1 MLFEPTARVSSARD
15 IAELIFK
22 HLRFGF
28 VVFAATML
36 LSIAVVYLMPPVYE
50 STSKVLVERGK
61 RPTQRSD
68 TLEYQLDAFEAITSE
83 IEIIKSRTV
92 AEDVVDRLRLAERP
106 VKDTLA
112 RRIGEGIKGALDSL
126 GLLTRLDRRE
136 NLVRNIQIGLRVEPA
151 PQSSVLVITY
161 SAESATEAAEIAGAV
176 TESYLAQHAKVFRVD
191 TARFFEERVKEVVN
205 ELEQLRLKQSRET
218 QQASSQSLL
227 MEVGVLEKAYAFY
240 REKLN
245 AAKADMAADQTLV
258 NVRIL
263 DRPVVA
269 ARPAR
274 SRMFL
279 LLIALVGATLLSIS
293 LAVLREYF
301 DHKVYSERD
310 FEGPLNLQVL
320 GSVAFVEGLSV
331 DLPLAANRRT

>member
-1 MLFEPTARVSSARD
+1 
-15 IAELIFK
+15 
-22 HLRFGF
+22 
-28 VVFAATML
+28 ML
-36 LSIAVVYLMPPVYE
+36 LSTALVYLMPPIYE

-83 IEIIKSRTV
+83 IEIIRSRTV

-106 VKDTLA
+106 VRDTFG
-112 RRIGEGIKGALDSL
+112 RRVGEGIKDVLDRL

-136 NLVRNIQIGLRVEPA
+136 SLVRGIQIGLRVDPA
-151 PQSSVLVITY
+151 PQSSVLVITFG
-161 SAESATEAAEIAGAV
+161 AESATEAAEIAAAV
-176 TESYLAQHAKVFRVD
+176 TDSYLAHHTRVFRVD
-191 TARFFEERVKEVVN
+191 TAKFFEERVKEVVD
-205 ELEQLRLKQSRET
+205 ELEQVRLKQGRET
-218 QQASSQSLL
+218 QPALSQSLL

-245 AAKADMAADQTLV
+245 AAKADMAAGESLV

-274 SRMFL
+274 SRMFF
-279 LLIALVGATLLSIS
+279 LLIALVGALLLSIS
-293 LAVLREYF
+293 LALLREYF
-301 DHKVYSERD
+301 DHNVYSERD
-310 FEGPLNLQVL
+310 IEGSSNLPVL
-320 GSVAFVEGLSV
+320 GSVAFVDGLSGI
-331 DLPLAANRRT
+331 LPLAANRRT